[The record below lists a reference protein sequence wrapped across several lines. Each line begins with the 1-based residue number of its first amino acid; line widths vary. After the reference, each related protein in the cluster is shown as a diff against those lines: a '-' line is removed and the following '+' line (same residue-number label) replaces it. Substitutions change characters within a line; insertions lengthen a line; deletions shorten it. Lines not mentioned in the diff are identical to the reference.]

1 MIKCIKNNIKTIFCC
16 ILILIAILFAVYIF
30 IKKPEKTIDS
40 YIYNT
45 GRKSQMKNVTFPL
58 IQKINI
64 NTDNLKTL
72 TIYYQDLS
80 INKFKYNL
88 MITDGEKE
96 LKTLEYENYESNIAI
111 VSVEDLSLKKGDVIY
126 LKYICNDCQNVKV
139 DLTVPL
145 NEDDTIQN
153 TDKSLNIILQS
164 REKDN
169 SYYWYSGMLIFFALV
184 LLPFARKED
193 KDVSIKK

>member
-1 MIKCIKNNIKTIFCC
+1 MIKNIKNNLKTIFCYS
-16 ILILIAILFAVYIF
+16 LILIAILFAIYVF
-30 IKKPEKTIDS
+30 IRKPEKTINS

-45 GRKSQMKNVTFPL
+45 SRKSQIKNVTFPL

-80 INKFKYNL
+80 INNFTYNL
-88 MITDGEKE
+88 VITDGKKE
-96 LKTLEYENYESNIAI
+96 LKTIEYNKYESNIAI
-111 VSVEDLSLKKGDVIY
+111 VSVEDLNLKKGDVIY
-126 LKYICNDCQNVKV
+126 LKYICDDCQNVKL

-145 NEDDTIQN
+145 NEDDKIQN

-164 REKDN
+164 KEKDN
-169 SYYWYSGMLIFFALV
+169 SYYWYSGMLIVFAV
-184 LLPFARKED
+184 ALLPFARKED
-193 KDVSIKK
+193 KDASNKK